1 MYEIFRIS
9 YDGLVMTKPCQSPLL
24 RLHPDTDAPP
34 TAINTYCFPAL
45 RHRADDRAENIK
57 KFARLIR

>member
-1 MYEIFRIS
+1 
-9 YDGLVMTKPCQSPLL
+9 MTKPCQSPLL

>member
-24 RLHPDTDAPP
+24 RLHSDTDAPP

-45 RHRADDRAENIK
+45 RHLVENSIEI
-57 KFARLIR
+57 AS